1 MMNCWQPDDFEFS
14 QDRVTVNLSGKLT
27 DENSTRTA
35 HYMCNSLWRCE
46 ANNYCMNGALQV

>member
-1 MMNCWQPDDFEFS
+1 MNCWQPDDFGFS
-14 QDRVTVNLSGKLT
+14 QDRVTVNPSGKLT